1 MSVDGVGPAIVQR
14 QMGHGARG
22 VEKVSPD
29 GVDPEN
35 YRLQFQK
42 DSHDPHVKYGSKCEK
57 MDRMNGADFGASMY
71 FNGDD
76 IGKFFNIT
84 SIRFCKIG
92 TGCYSKF
99 VTIKNGLPSFE
110 SS

>member
-57 MDRMNGADFGASMY
+57 MDRMNGADFGEC
-71 FNGDD
+71 
-76 IGKFFNIT
+76 T
-84 SIRFCKIG
+84 SIMAKVMIMSICFCKIG
-92 TGCYSKF
+92 TGRYQKF
-99 VTIKNGLPSFE
+99 VMIKNGLPPGNK
-110 SS
+110 